1 MTVSLALA
9 TVADSISKI
18 SITGVTVKDA
28 NELSASW
35 KALPNVLYPRPDGFV
50 TNFRFK
56 VDSYGIN
63 GAEKGTFTYTLTYR
77 FLGTAV
83 GNAGTFGTAYN
94 DALSKII
101 AIVNAVVADDT
112 ITGATKDFRLGTV
125 TNIGPLPDP
134 AGNVFHGADITFLV
148 EEFVN

>member
-18 SITGVTVKDA
+18 SISGVTVKDV

-35 KALPNVLYPRPDGFV
+35 KSLPNVLYPRPDGFV
-50 TNFRFK
+50 TGLRFK
-56 VDSYGIN
+56 TDSYGIN
-63 GAEKGTFTYTLTYR
+63 GAEKGTFTYNLTYR

-83 GNAGTFGTAYN
+83 GNMGTFGQAYS
-94 DALSKII
+94 DALTKII
-101 AIVNAVVADDT
+101 AIVNAIVADDT
-112 ITGATKDFRLGTV
+112 ITGATKDFRLGTIA
-125 TNIGPLPDP
+125 NIGPMPDP
-134 AGNVFHGADITFLV
+134 SGNVFHGADITFVV